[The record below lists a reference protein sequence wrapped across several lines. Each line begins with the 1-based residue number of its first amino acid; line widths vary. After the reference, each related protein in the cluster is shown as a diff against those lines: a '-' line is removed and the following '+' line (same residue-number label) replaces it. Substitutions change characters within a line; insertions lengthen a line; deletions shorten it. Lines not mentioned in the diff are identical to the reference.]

1 MMSSCLRSSMRRA
14 MVRWLLGLMGC
25 LVLGAVG
32 AEERNEQAQ
41 QVLVGG
47 YSFPPFVD
55 GNAGVTIDLIAALN
69 AVQSQFKFVFV
80 PTSARRRYGDM
91 ANGVFDVMFFE
102 SMAWG
107 WDKATVEE
115 SRVYLK
121 GDGEVYVAL
130 RKPGRDQ
137 AFFTNLAE
145 RTLIG
150 VAGYHYGFANFNADP
165 VELSKRFKIT
175 FADDAAAML
184 RMLLNERGEVGVV
197 TRSYLQGYLLTQP
210 QLRDKLLVSK
220 RFDQTYNH
228 TFVVRK
234 GSAVNAKAIEAII
247 GQLEKTGKL
256 RALWAQHG
264 IAK

>member
-1 MMSSCLRSSMRRA
+1 MSNPMSHPMRHTITL
-14 MVRWLLGLMGC
+14 WLLGLMC
-25 LVLGAVG
+25 VFACVVVA
-32 AEERNEQAQ
+32 AEERNEPPQ

-47 YSFPPFVD
+47 YSFPPFVE
-55 GNAGVTIDLIAALN
+55 GNAGVTIDLISALN
-69 AVQSQFKFVFV
+69 AAQSQIKFVFV
-80 PTSARRRYGDM
+80 PTSARRRYADM
-91 ANGVFDVMFFE
+91 ANGAFDVVFFE
-102 SMAWG
+102 SLVWG
-107 WDKATVEE
+107 WDKETVEQ

-130 RKPGRDQ
+130 LKPGRDQ
-137 AFFTNLAE
+137 AFFTNLAD

-165 VELSKRFKIT
+165 AELTQRFKIT

-184 RMLLNERGEVGVV
+184 RMLLNERGEVAVV
-197 TRSYLQGYLLTQP
+197 TRSYLQGYLQAQP

-228 TFVVRK
+228 TFVIRK
-234 GSAVNAKAIEAII
+234 GGVVRAKTIEAILD
-247 GQLEKTGKL
+247 QLEKSGKL

-264 IAK
+264 IAN